1 MLYPLL
7 KKIKKHKPRL
17 EDFIMQSPAALNQVG
32 RLLLNRDSLTLM
44 CLHMKPEIFCYRQLA
59 RSALLK
65 NTSLKN
71 KK

>member
-7 KKIKKHKPRL
+7 KKIKKHIPRL
-17 EDFIMQSPAALNQVG
+17 EDFIMQRPALNQVG

-59 RSALLK
+59 RSGLLK
-65 NTSLKN
+65 NPSLKN